1 MLSAF
6 ESIMSRSRDGYRRR
20 GVIALAAAAVAG
32 VAVFLSVLT
41 TSTPAAAAAVEP
53 QAMSAAT
60 KEPTRARPKVKV
72 TISRGQLNVLGTA
85 GSDRITLRLKP
96 GDTSRVQVSVGGNG
110 PAEFTFKRTAIN
122 RIVVHGAAGAD
133 ALSINES
140 FGAFTG
146 SEATSLFGDN
156 GNDLLR
162 GGSAAERLFGGK
174 GNDSIDAKRGN
185 DLIEG
190 GAGQRPGRLHR
201 IERR

>member
-6 ESIMSRSRDGYRRR
+6 ETITSRRRDGYRRR

-110 PAEFTFKRTAIN
+110 PAEFHLQAHGHQSDRRSRRGRRRRTLDQRELRSI
-122 RIVVHGAAGAD
+122 HG
-133 ALSINES
+133 
-140 FGAFTG
+140 
-146 SEATSLFGDN
+146 
-156 GNDLLR
+156 
-162 GGSAAERLFGGK
+162 
-174 GNDSIDAKRGN
+174 KRG
-185 DLIEG
+185 DEPL
-190 GAGQRPGRLHR
+190 R
-201 IERR
+201 